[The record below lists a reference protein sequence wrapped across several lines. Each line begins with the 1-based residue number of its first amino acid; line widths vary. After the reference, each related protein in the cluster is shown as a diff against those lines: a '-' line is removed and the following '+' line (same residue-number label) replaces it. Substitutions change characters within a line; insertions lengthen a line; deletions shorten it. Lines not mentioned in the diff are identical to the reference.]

1 MFKAHLQLSNFEWLR
16 DVQKRSVVIIPMEYT
31 VLERVENNEWKISLQ
46 RDINDVQVINISL
59 QSLCSLLMQQSISYV
74 ELSI

>member
-1 MFKAHLQLSNFEWLR
+1 MFKAYLQLSNFECLR
-16 DVQKRSVVIIPMEYT
+16 DVQKCSVVIIPMEYT

-59 QSLCSLLMQQSISYV
+59 
-74 ELSI
+74 